1 MVRDELRGLVSPTI
15 IAMPHGAVDD
25 VDPAVK
31 DEPAAHFKKPQ
42 TVLTGKD
49 VTIVA
54 VGHKFT
60 VAREAAERM
69 RKKGVD
75 AGLVNLRYLK
85 PLPEEPLAE
94 ILGRALRVVT
104 IEEGV
109 LDGGV
114 GSAITAFAAD
124 RKLKVEILRLGLP
137 CAFIAAGTQD
147 ELCRLHGLDVDGV
160 LQKIREFWK
169 LDL

>member
-1 MVRDELRGLVSPTI
+1 MVRDVLRGLASPAI
-15 IAMPHGAVDD
+15 IAMPHGAVDE
-25 VDPAVK
+25 VDPAVT
-31 DEPAAHFKKPQ
+31 DEPAAQFRKPQ

-49 VTIVA
+49 ATIIA
-54 VGHKFT
+54 VGNMFKT
-60 VAREAAERM
+60 ARDVAERM
-69 RKKGVD
+69 RRKGVD

-94 ILGRALRVVT
+94 VLERALRVVT

-124 RKLKVEILRLGLP
+124 RKLKVEVLRLGLP
-137 CAFIAAGTQD
+137 CAFIAAGTHD
-147 ELCRLHGLDVDGV
+147 ELCRLHGLDANGV

-169 LDL
+169 LDV

>member
-1 MVRDELRGLVSPTI
+1 MVRDELRALASPTI
-15 IAMPHGAVDD
+15 VAMPHGAVDD
-25 VDPAVK
+25 VDPGVK
-31 DEPAAHFKKPQ
+31 HEPAAQFKKPQ

-54 VGHKFT
+54 VGHTFKA
-60 VAREAAERM
+60 AREAAERM

-75 AGLVNLRYLK
+75 AGLVNLRYLQ

-114 GSAITAFAAD
+114 GSAVAAFAAD

-137 CAFIAAGTQD
+137 CAFIAAGTRD
-147 ELCRLHGLDVDGV
+147 ELCRLHGLDADGV

-169 LDL
+169 LDV